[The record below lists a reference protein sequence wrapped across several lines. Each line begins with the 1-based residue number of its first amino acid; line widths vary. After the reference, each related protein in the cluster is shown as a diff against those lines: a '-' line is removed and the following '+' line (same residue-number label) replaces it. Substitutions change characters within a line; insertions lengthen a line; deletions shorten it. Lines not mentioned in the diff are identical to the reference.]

1 MIQAQ
6 TTQLIN
12 TNKLKQF
19 IGFPVVTFATRW
31 TYGPSAGHET
41 EVPWLTVLKCLKC
54 YYKVAESPI
63 SLITLGVKSNPN

>member
-31 TYGPSAGHET
+31 TYGPSAAHG
-41 EVPWLTVLKCLKC
+41 
-54 YYKVAESPI
+54 
-63 SLITLGVKSNPN
+63 N

>member
-31 TYGPSAGHET
+31 TYGPSAAHENGST
-41 EVPWLTVLKCLKC
+41 LVDCSQVSEVLL
-54 YYKVAESPI
+54 
-63 SLITLGVKSNPN
+63 

>member
-1 MIQAQ
+1 MPHPINKLLGQKNITLKQAMIQAQ

-31 TYGPSAGHET
+31 TYGP
-41 EVPWLTVLKCLKC
+41 
-54 YYKVAESPI
+54 
-63 SLITLGVKSNPN
+63 

>member
-19 IGFPVVTFATRW
+19 IGFPVVPFAARW
-31 TYGPSAGHET
+31 TYGQPAHGNGKYAGQLFSS
-41 EVPWLTVLKCLKC
+41 V
-54 YYKVAESPI
+54 
-63 SLITLGVKSNPN
+63 